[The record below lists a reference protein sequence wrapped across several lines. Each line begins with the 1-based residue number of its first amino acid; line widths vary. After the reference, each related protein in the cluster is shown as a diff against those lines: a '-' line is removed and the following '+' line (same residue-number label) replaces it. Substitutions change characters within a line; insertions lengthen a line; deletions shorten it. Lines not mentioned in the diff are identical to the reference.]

1 MSLAREITLAH
12 DGKLTLD
19 PTLPNQT
26 AFTLS
31 LPSG

>member
-1 MSLAREITLAH
+1 MAH